1 MAKPIKIG
9 KKILEGDDLKHK
21 CTVLDVDFVFKCAS
35 PAERSMIEMDVVRR
49 LGGQPRDSF
58 SASHINDL
66 TVRATLRRVID
77 SCSDED
83 FDVWESWDV
92 GLIYAAFD
100 AYTVFQQELL
110 KRD

>member
-9 KKILEGDDLKHK
+9 QRILEGDDLKHK
-21 CTVLDVDFVFKCAS
+21 CTVMDTEFVFKCSS
-35 PAERSMIEMDVVRR
+35 PGERGLIEMDVVRK
-49 LGGQPRDSF
+49 LNGQPRDSF

-66 TVRATLRRVID
+66 TVRATLDRVIEN
-77 SCSDED
+77 CSDD
-83 FDVWESWDV
+83 AFDAWESWDV

-100 AYTVFQQELL
+100 AYMTFQQDLL